1 MSTEFSLL
9 RFEAAPA
16 SAAVALVEL
25 DGEFAERAPARV
37 RLLIERGGRGI
48 EVPAITSG
56 GERPWSARFA
66 IALDDLDD
74 DRTEFALAPGRGPLI
89 ALPAPSVAGGPDED
103 RFLRLARE
111 ANELRHRLDEATA
124 TADEVPAVRAELAET
139 RHHAGQ
145 ESERLRSQIGDASRK
160 ADEAERA
167 AAAARAERDD
177 AVQAAGAAEEGQS
190 ALRARLR
197 ETEARLTETERER
210 ASLRARA
217 ESADRAVADLTGRV
231 DELEQRARDAE
242 AKAVAAE
249 DETRLV
255 RRDLRDTRA
264 RLESVLRERRH
275 HEPSRR
281 GHEVPEPEPAAP
293 DPEPAGPSEPTSPT
307 DVIEPREVAS
317 PDETTPDDDAPQT
330 TATATRAT
338 RLVRIWDEPG
348 ADDATDTDTDTDRD
362 SRHTPEPR
370 DPARIGAGYIEPS
383 QTKPSVLTPARIM
396 VAIALLL
403 LVAALVAIILG
414 AGLVG

>member
-1 MSTEFSLL
+1 MSAEFSLL
-9 RFEAAPA
+9 RFEAAPV

-25 DGEFAERAPARV
+25 DGEFTERAPARV
-37 RLLIERGGRGI
+37 RLLIERGGRGV
-48 EVPAITSG
+48 EVPAIASG
-56 GERPWSARFA
+56 GASPWSARFA
-66 IALDDLDD
+66 IALDDLTDES
-74 DRTEFALAPGRGPLI
+74 TEFALAP
-89 ALPAPSVAGGPDED
+89 GPDED
-103 RFLRLARE
+103 RFLRVARE

-139 RHHAGQ
+139 RHRAEQ
-145 ESERLRSQIGDASRK
+145 ESERLRSQIDEAARK
-160 ADEAERA
+160 TDEAESA
-167 AAAARAERDD
+167 AASARSERDS
-177 AVQAAGAAEEGQS
+177 AVQASQAAEEEQA
-190 ALRARLR
+190 ALRKQLR

-264 RLESVLRERRH
+264 RLESVLREQRH

-281 GHEVPEPEPAAP
+281 GHEVPEP
-293 DPEPAGPSEPTSPT
+293 DPEPEPEVEPESEAAPTAEPTSPT
-307 DVIEPREVAS
+307 DVIEPREATS
-317 PDETTPDDDAPQT
+317 TDEPKSDDDAPQT
-330 TATATRAT
+330 TATATRTT
-338 RLVRIWDEPG
+338 RLVRIWDDPE
-348 ADDATDTDTDTDRD
+348 ADDDTDTDRD
-362 SRHTPEPR
+362 ARHTPEPPL